1 MSQVIRVNT
10 NTVTAY
16 QPGSEG
22 QKVPFM
28 SDEYIETVS
37 ERYIELYENITGEKF
52 IKADVSNIHE
62 RIEKNVLN
70 YLK

>member
-1 MSQVIRVNT
+1 L
-10 NTVTAY
+10 
-16 QPGSEG
+16 EG

-62 RIEKNVLN
+62 RIEKNILRFFS
-70 YLK
+70 